1 MKKRLA
7 AATLA
12 ASVIFSLGTTAFAD
26 GPVVLTDDVSVENA
40 TLKTAVGSTED
51 AGEKTTKEQ
60 ALEEENNGQE
70 NADTDE
76 SGIMLLSADEMNTR
90 MTAGKVP
97 STQYDKADNSV
108 YVYAQIINDTNHW
121 FRVNTNGWVTLG
133 AIKVEGVPKA
143 TLNGNAEPYK
153 EKVLEALK
161 INGSYDISAL
171 TDQFDYTAQAYSN
184 ETPEQKAAWM
194 KQAAVLFPAITY
206 EGSTGSTTFGLKIDN
221 GATDYVAAGTDYTWH
236 LDGYIDLENFALVDV
251 EFYQKQDDSSYGEK
265 VEGQVLRTS
274 DIKAT
279 DIVVTPSEWANQ
291 YEDYALVKAEVVQ
304 GSATDPMT
312 SATGDGL
319 NKPVTLQAQNN
330 YTVKL
335 YYDPLEKIEVTY
347 KFNYDNSPAD
357 VKEKFVAGSKVTVTQ
372 PDPEREDYIFT
383 GWKIEGSDKKYKSG
397 DEVVDSASTDI
408 TLVAQWTAKEGY
420 FGYFLSSE
428 DATWGTSGTPTGI
441 VSYKDSKKKTKY
453 KEERVV
459 AKGDTTT
466 VTTVTPEWAG
476 QTFLGWGDKLRKA
489 TGLADQKA
497 AIREAGSTLKYYY
510 ENGEAYTLD
519 ALWGSLSMEG
529 ASKVYDGQPLAV
541 KAASFALNNVTL
553 ADTYENQYKEF
564 LKYNSPIQYSID
576 GKNWVNNPA
585 DIELINAGSYTV
597 YAKQKVIVTLTDLT
611 SGAVEN
617 ETREVVGQATY
628 TITPRDVTLTSGN
641 ATKEYDGK
649 PLTNDTV
656 AAQGFVN
663 GEGATYN
670 VTGTQTEV
678 GSSENNFTYTLN
690 SDTKASNYNI
700 TTQCGTLT
708 VTEKT
713 TPDPVDP
720 KPNPD
725 TTPTPTPMPVVTPA
739 PTAAPSTDDT
749 TPENTATPAP
759 TATAAPTATPAP
771 APTAAPAAARA
782 ATTIPQTGD
791 NFPAVALVLVML
803 AAIVGLG
810 ITVVLRTDKKK

>member
-40 TLKTAVGSTED
+40 TLKTAAGSTED
-51 AGEKTTKEQ
+51 AGEKTTEEK

-90 MTAGKVP
+90 MTADKVP

-108 YVYAQIINDTNHW
+108 YVYAKIINDTNCW
-121 FRVNTNGWVTLG
+121 FRTNTLGWVTLG

-171 TDQFDYTAQAYSN
+171 TDQFDYTDQVYSN

-236 LDGYIDLENFALVDV
+236 LDGYIDLRNFALVDV
-251 EFYQKQDDSSYGEK
+251 EFYQKQDNDSYGDK

-274 DIKAT
+274 DINAT
-279 DIVVTPSEWANQ
+279 DIVVTPSEWASQ

-304 GSATDPMT
+304 GSETNPMT
-312 SATGDGL
+312 SATGDAL
-319 NKPVTLQAQNN
+319 NTPVNLQAQNN

-335 YYDPLEKIEVTY
+335 YYDPLEKFKVTY

-357 VKEKFVAGSKVTVTQ
+357 VNEKFVAGSKVTVTQ
-372 PDPEREDYIFT
+372 PDPERKDYIFT
-383 GWKIEGSDKKYKSG
+383 GWKKDNSSKNYRNG
-397 DEVVDSASTDI
+397 DTVVDSASTDI
-408 TLVAQWTAKEGY
+408 TLVAQWTAKQGY

-428 DATWGTSGTPTGI
+428 DATWGTSGAPTGI
-441 VSYKDSKKKTKY
+441 VSYKDSETGKKKY

-466 VTTVTPEWAG
+466 VTTVTPEWTG
-476 QTFLGWGDKLRKA
+476 QTFLGWGDKLRRA
-489 TGLADQKA
+489 SNLADQKA
-497 AIREAGSTLKYYY
+497 AIRKAGSTLKYYY
-510 ENGEAYTLD
+510 NNSEAYTLD

-553 ADTYENQYKEF
+553 SDTYENQYKEF
-564 LKYNSPIQYSID
+564 LNYDSPIQYSID
-576 GKNWVNNPA
+576 GANWVNNPA
-585 DIELINAGSYTV
+585 DIELINAGTYTV

-611 SGAVEN
+611 SAAVEN

-628 TITPRDVTLTSGN
+628 TITPRDVTLTSGS
-641 ATKEYDGK
+641 AKKEYDGK

-656 AAQGFVN
+656 MAEGFVD
-663 GEGATYN
+663 GEGATYT

-678 GSSENNFTYTLN
+678 GSSENKFTYTLN
-690 SDTKASNYNI
+690 GSTKAGNYNI
-700 TTQCGTLT
+700 TTKFGTLT
-708 VTEKT
+708 VTANT
-713 TPDPVDP
+713 TPDPVNPVDP
-720 KPNPD
+720 VDPNPG
-725 TTPTPTPMPVVTPA
+725 TTPTPTPVVTP
-739 PTAAPSTDDT
+739 
-749 TPENTATPAP
+749 
-759 TATAAPTATPAP
+759 APTATPAP
-771 APTAAPAAARA
+771 APTTAPAAARV

-791 NFPAVALVLVML
+791 NFPAVALVIVML